1 LTITKRRLLEGGAA
15 AVAASLFAKASWA
28 QRTAPAASEP
38 AWPTKPVRILVGFP
52 AGASPDLATRA
63 IAEPLSKILRQP
75 VVVENK
81 PGASG
86 NTVAD
91 LVAKATD
98 EHTIGALING
108 NLTIA
113 KLLNPKLPFDP
124 EKDFAPVG
132 LIGTAPLVLAVSGN
146 AEGKTAADQLLW
158 VRNLGS
164 GGKYGTP
171 GVGTV
176 GHLGMELI
184 KSRAAITAQH
194 KPYTGNPQ
202 VIAGLLANE
211 IQLALSSCDTR
222 CAASTSAGSMV
233 SCITFALVR
242 LACPLMF
249 SAATMRP
256 CAVHDGRGHRD
267 QAFFQLLVHQAPL
280 LLARLRHLG
289 HERVDIGH
297 RVLGHR
303 LDAGGLQP
311 RAHLV
316 VFQVGQ
322 QQPAHRRAVRRQ
334 PRAHAQ
340 AHAHDLARGH
350 AQHVDDV
357 GASST
362 AAEHDSFTCCTS
374 ASITGSARFQIGI
387 DDRYANPRSRMRGV
401 SVKSLPSVTT

>member
-1 LTITKRRLLEGGAA
+1 VGPTPRPP
-15 AVAASLFAKASWA
+15 LFLFLFFVPPS
-28 QRTAPAASEP
+28 RI

-98 EHTIGALING
+98 DHTIGALING

-146 AEGKTAADQLLW
+146 AEGKTAAEQLLW

-211 IQLALSSCDTR
+211 IQLALLPPGLALPHIKSGKLKAIGVTSPERSALARSCPPSATPT
-222 CAASTSAGSMV
+222 CAAPTSRSGPRWPRPRHEARGRRQAQRGAGRGDQL
-233 SCITFALVR
+233 ARREPGAAEDR
-242 LACPLMF
+242 LAG
-249 SAATMRP
+249 AAR
-256 CAVHDGRGHRD
+256 
-267 QAFFQLLVHQAPL
+267 F
-280 LLARLRHLG
+280 ARH
-289 HERVDIGH
+289 
-297 RVLGHR
+297 
-303 LDAGGLQP
+303 AG
-311 RAHLV
+311 
-316 VFQVGQ
+316 
-322 QQPAHRRAVRRQ
+322 
-334 PRAHAQ
+334 Q
-340 AHAHDLARGH
+340 AHARGH
-350 AQHVDDV
+350 HAPGRRDHHE
-357 GASST
+357 GHSLGGLSFCSSP
-362 AAEHDSFTCCTS
+362 S
-374 ASITGSARFQIGI
+374 AKRLLVQSSARHLPAPPHHQRRQHRLLHHLGAGAVGLPA
-387 DDRYANPRSRMRGV
+387 DVERRHHAARRG
-401 SVKSLPSVTT
+401 

>member
-1 LTITKRRLLEGGAA
+1 MTITKRRLLEGGAA
-15 AVAASLFAKASWA
+15 AVAASLLAKASWA
-28 QRTAPAASEP
+28 QRASSSASSSAASTGDI

-52 AGASPDLATRA
+52 AGASPDLAARA
-63 IAEPLSKILRQP
+63 VAEPLSKLLRQP

-98 EHTIGALING
+98 DHTIGALING

-113 KLLNPKLPFDP
+113 RLLNPSLPFDP

-132 LIGTAPLVLAVSGN
+132 LIGTAPLVLVVSGS

-164 GGKYGTP
+164 GARYGTP

-211 IQLALSSCDTR
+211 IQLALLPPGLALPHIKSGKVKAIGVTSPERSALAQELPTIRDADVRGADLEIWTALAAPAGMKPAAVTR
-222 CAASTSAGSMV
+222 LNA
-233 SCITFALVR
+233 ALVEVISSPDVSQALLKTGWQAQPGSPDT
-242 LACPLMF
+242 LAK
-249 SAATMRP
+249 
-256 CAVHDGRGHRD
+256 
-267 QAFFQLLVHQAPL
+267 
-280 LLARLRHLG
+280 
-289 HERVDIGH
+289 
-297 RVLGHR
+297 
-303 LDAGGLQP
+303 
-311 RAHLV
+311 
-316 VFQVGQ
+316 
-322 QQPAHRRAVRRQ
+322 
-334 PRAHAQ
+334 
-340 AHAHDLARGH
+340 
-350 AQHVDDV
+350 
-357 GASST
+357 
-362 AAEHDSFTCCTS
+362 
-374 ASITGSARFQIGI
+374 
-387 DDRYANPRSRMRGV
+387 RMRADTTRLGGV
-401 SVKSLPSVTT
+401 IIMKGIHSDS